1 MATSSRAER
10 PALVPIDPRLARRR
24 RASREGRGAA
34 TPYLYIA
41 PAFVVY
47 AAFLLYPLG
56 RAAQFSLYSWD
67 TVSPAVFVG
76 FGNYVAMAG
85 DPDLLGSFGHA
96 AILILFYCL
105 LPLCLG
111 LVVAAILN
119 RARVDVY
126 KRQLLPG
133 CRPSRRRPRRSR
145 LGRLAWLHRG

>member
-96 AILILFYCL
+96 AILILFYCV

-111 LVVAAILN
+111 LVAVSYTHL
-119 RARVDVY
+119 DVY
-126 KRQLLPG
+126 KRQGWTSAAHAPSPTG
-133 CRPSRRRPRRSR
+133 TRPSPCRWPTTVTVR
-145 LGRLAWLHRG
+145 W